1 MFTFDVETLGVE
13 SSSVILSMA
22 CIHFEPESKPTYK
35 ELKDSA
41 FFVKLN
47 VRDQVENY
55 SRKIDKGTIAWW
67 EKQCL
72 NARNWSYIPDKNDKP
87 LAEGVAAL
95 HEWANS
101 KNDKAS
107 WVWARGSL
115 DDVILQA
122 AERQVKVE
130 PVFAYSR
137 WRDVRTAVDLLTLS
151 KNGYCEVGHPEFLYE
166 RDVTKHNPI
175 DDCALDI
182 MMLLYGKEK
191 S

>member
-1 MFTFDVETLGVE
+1 
-13 SSSVILSMA
+13 
-22 CIHFEPESKPTYK
+22 
-35 ELKDSA
+35 
-41 FFVKLN
+41 
-47 VRDQVENY
+47 
-55 SRKIDKGTIAWW
+55 
-67 EKQCL
+67 
-72 NARNWSYIPDKNDKP
+72 
-87 LAEGVAAL
+87 
-95 HEWANS
+95 
-101 KNDKAS
+101 
-107 WVWARGSL
+107 
-115 DDVILQA
+115 VILQA

-151 KNGYCEVGHPEFLYE
+151 KNGYCEVDHPEFLYE

>member
-1 MFTFDVETLGVE
+1 MFCFDVETLGVE
-13 SSSVILSMA
+13 SNSVILSMA
-22 CIHFEPESKPTYK
+22 CIHFLPENNPTYK

-55 SRKIDKGTIAWW
+55 SRKINKDTIAWW

-72 NARNWSYIPDKNDKP
+72 NTKNWSYIPDKNDKP
-87 LAEGVAAL
+87 LADGIDAL
-95 HEWANS
+95 HEWAKS
-101 KNDKAS
+101 KNDNDS

-115 DDVILQA
+115 DDIILQS
-122 AERQVKVE
+122 AERQIKVDH
-130 PVFAYSR
+130 VFSYSR
-137 WRDVRTAVDLLTLS
+137 WRDVRTAIDIMKLT
-151 KNGYCEVGHPEFLYE
+151 KNGYCEVEHPDFLYE